1 MRKTHDWTPCL
12 SPHGLE
18 FLYWLPKR
26 SLYASLLRGFS
37 HYRHVRRGL
46 FYKSLGEAINLWV
59 PYTNPTKDASVAFFT
74 DQNIFSLDRVYYAG
88 VAYFAIYC
96 VAYYGLRFLGI
107 FFHFVRIERLDQTRF
122 KVIGGVLASL
132 VSLVPL
138 TMLGNILATV
148 PINNIQT
155 VLSSSWVL
163 RLLINWNF
171 PVSQIIQHL
180 WTSVI

>member
-1 MRKTHDWTPCL
+1 MI
-12 SPHGLE
+12 GLLVLALMAWN
-18 FLYWLPKR
+18 FYIG
-26 SLYASLLRGFS
+26 Y
-37 HYRHVRRGL
+37 RRGL
-46 FYKSLGEAINLWV
+46 FMQAYYVVSVIIAMCVAAYFYKSLGEAINLWV

-96 VAYYGLRFLGI
+96 VAYY
-107 FFHFVRIERLDQTRF
+107 
-122 KVIGGVLASL
+122 GVLASL

-180 WTSVI
+180 WTSVM

>member
-1 MRKTHDWTPCL
+1 MQAYYVISVIIAMCVAT
-12 SPHGLE
+12 
-18 FLYWLPKR
+18 Y
-26 SLYASLLRGFS
+26 
-37 HYRHVRRGL
+37 
-46 FYKSLGEAINLWV
+46 FYQPLGEAINLWV
-59 PYTNPTKDASVAFFT
+59 PYANPTKDASVAFFT

-96 VAYYGLRFLGI
+96 VTYYGLRFLGI
-107 FFHFVRIERLDQTRF
+107 FFHFVKIEHLDQTRF
-122 KVIGGVLASL
+122 QVAGGVLASL

-155 VLSSSWVL
+155 VLSSSLIL
-163 RLLINWNF
+163 RFLINYYF

>member
-1 MRKTHDWTPCL
+1 MCVAA
-12 SPHGLE
+12 
-18 FLYWLPKR
+18 Y
-26 SLYASLLRGFS
+26 
-37 HYRHVRRGL
+37 

-96 VAYYGLRFLGI
+96 VAYYVCVFLG
-107 FFHFVRIERLDQTRF
+107 FLPFVRIERLDQTRF

-155 VLSSSWVL
+155 VLV
-163 RLLINWNF
+163 
-171 PVSQIIQHL
+171 
-180 WTSVI
+180 T

>member
-1 MRKTHDWTPCL
+1 M
-12 SPHGLE
+12 
-18 FLYWLPKR
+18 F
-26 SLYASLLRGFS
+26 
-37 HYRHVRRGL
+37 
-46 FYKSLGEAINLWV
+46 
-59 PYTNPTKDASVAFFT
+59 TKKDY
-74 DQNIFSLDRVYYAG
+74 VYYAG
-88 VAYFAIYC
+88 VAYFVIYC

-107 FFHFVRIERLDQTRF
+107 FFHFVRIERLDQRRF
-122 KVIGGVLASL
+122 QVVGGVLASL

-148 PINNIQT
+148 PMNNIQT

>member
-1 MRKTHDWTPCL
+1 MI
-12 SPHGLE
+12 GLLVLAIMAWN
-18 FLYWLPKR
+18 FYIG
-26 SLYASLLRGFS
+26 Y
-37 HYRHVRRGL
+37 RRGL
-46 FYKSLGEAINLWV
+46 FMQAYYVVSVIIAMCVAAYFYKSLGEAINLWV

-180 WTSVI
+180 WTCVI

>member
-1 MRKTHDWTPCL
+1 MHETHSL
-12 SPHGLE
+12 RE
-18 FLYWLPKR
+18 RFLVFFKIFVPILIYQF
-26 SLYASLLRGFS
+26 ANFS
-37 HYRHVRRGL
+37 
-46 FYKSLGEAINLWV
+46 A
-59 PYTNPTKDASVAFFT
+59 AFVDT
-74 DQNIFSLDRVYYAG
+74 TMTGQYDTLHLAG
-88 VAYFAIYC
+88 VAMATSLWSPFFTFLTGIVSALVPIIGHHLGAGRKDR
-96 VAYYGLRFLGI
+96 VAPDFYQL
-107 FFHFVRIERLDQTRF
+107 RIERLDQRRF
-122 KVIGGVLASL
+122 QVVGGVLASL

-148 PINNIQT
+148 PMNNIQT

>member
-1 MRKTHDWTPCL
+1 MCVAA
-12 SPHGLE
+12 
-18 FLYWLPKR
+18 Y
-26 SLYASLLRGFS
+26 
-37 HYRHVRRGL
+37 

-59 PYTNPTKDASVAFFT
+59 PYANPTKDASVAFFT
-74 DQNIFSLDRVYYAG
+74 DQNVFSLDRVYYAG
-88 VAYFAIYC
+88 VSYFAIYC
-96 VAYYGLRFLGI
+96 VTYYGLRFLGI

-122 KVIGGVLASL
+122 QVASGVLASL

-155 VLSSSWVL
+155 VLSSSWFL
-163 RLLINWNF
+163 RFLINWNF

-180 WTSVI
+180 WISVI

>member
-1 MRKTHDWTPCL
+1 MI
-12 SPHGLE
+12 GLLVLAIVAWN
-18 FLYWLPKR
+18 FYIG
-26 SLYASLLRGFS
+26 Y
-37 HYRHVRRGL
+37 RRGL
-46 FYKSLGEAINLWV
+46 FMQAYYVVSVIIAMCVAAYFYRSLGEAINLWV
-59 PYTNPTKDASVAFFT
+59 PYTNPTKDASIAFFK

-88 VAYFAIYC
+88 

-107 FFHFVRIERLDQTRF
+107 FFHFVRIERLDQRRYQ
-122 KVIGGVLASL
+122 VVGGVLASL

-148 PINNIQT
+148 PMNNIQT

>member
-1 MRKTHDWTPCL
+1 MI
-12 SPHGLE
+12 GLLVLAIMAWN
-18 FLYWLPKR
+18 FYIG
-26 SLYASLLRGFS
+26 Y
-37 HYRHVRRGL
+37 RRGL
-46 FYKSLGEAINLWV
+46 FMQAYYVVSVIIAMCVAAYFYKSLGEAINLWV
-59 PYTNPTKDASVAFFT
+59 PYANPTKDASVAFFT
-74 DQNIFSLDRVYYAG
+74 DQNVFSLDRVYYAG
-88 VAYFAIYC
+88 VSYFAIYC
-96 VAYYGLRFLGI
+96 VTYYGLRFLGI

-122 KVIGGVLASL
+122 QVASGVLASL

-155 VLSSSWVL
+155 VLSSSWFL
-163 RLLINWNF
+163 RFLINCNF